1 MSLKKDKSKG
11 KNSVETKAESL
22 KLGNL
27 ESIRLDIDI
36 TDTLIHKYLIDRANL
51 VQKVAKAK
59 KYQGMS
65 CLDRTNRQKNKQ
77 TDIENYNVDYLK
89 YILQCIIQN

>member
-11 KNSVETKAESL
+11 KNSVEIKGKSL

-27 ESIRLDIDI
+27 ESIRLDIDR

-51 VQKVAKAK
+51 VQKVAQAK
-59 KYQGMS
+59 NTVMEEK
-65 CLDRTNRQKNKQ
+65 
-77 TDIENYNVDYLK
+77 
-89 YILQCIIQN
+89 